1 MQVLGAG
8 AFGVVTGYITYRTLR
23 RVKTS
28 GISDIATVI
37 GIVGGA
43 AVTGIFPKDT
53 DVFGAYGVGLAAGF
67 FIYLAI
73 SLLLAARTNTL
84 SAANEWLGELPM
96 FSPNLP
102 EALPRP
108 TGQAPVIPTH
118 P

>member
-1 MQVLGAG
+1 MQVLGAA

-53 DVFGAYGVGLAAGF
+53 DVFGAYGVGLAVGF
-67 FIYLAI
+67 FVYLAI
-73 SLLLAARTNTL
+73 SLLLAAGTKTL
-84 SAANEWLGELPM
+84 SAANEWLGEAPL
-96 FSPNLP
+96 FSPNPPL
-102 EALPRP
+102 ASQIP